1 MSLDDISE
9 KLNSINDNSILAWA
23 LLLMESMKVI
33 INELK
38 VVKDIAARV
47 NVLGSFK
54 AVSEIVTS
62 NLENENSRL
71 LKLITN
77 LELKVDDEEQ
87 RSRNTCLLI
96 HGIQENDRENTDELA
111 LQVINNDIGLSNIQQ
126 CEIQRSH
133 RLGPKFNQKRNLRSS
148 STNPT
153 KTPIRPILVKFTHY
167 NTSIQIEE
175 GTERE
180 KHIDFSEFNE
190 IQI

>member
-1 MSLDDISE
+1 MSSDDISE

-33 INELK
+33 IIK
-38 VVKDIAARV
+38 VVKDLAARV
-47 NVLGSFK
+47 NVLDSFK

-62 NLENENSRL
+62 NLENENSIL

-96 HGIQENDRENTDELA
+96 HGIQEDDRENTDQLA
-111 LQVINNDIGLSNIQQ
+111 LKVINNDIGLSNIQQ

-133 RLGPKFNQKRNLRSS
+133 RLGSKFNQKRNLRSS

-153 KTPIRPILVKFTHY
+153 KTPIRPILVKFTNY
-167 NTSIQIEE
+167 NT
-175 GTERE
+175 RLRVY
-180 KHIDFSEFNE
+180 K
-190 IQI
+190 